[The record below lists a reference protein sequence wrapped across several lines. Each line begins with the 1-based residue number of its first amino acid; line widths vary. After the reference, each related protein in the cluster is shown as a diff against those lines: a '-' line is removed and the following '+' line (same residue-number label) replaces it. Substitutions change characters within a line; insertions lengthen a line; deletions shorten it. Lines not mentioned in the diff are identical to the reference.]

1 MIEIESHIA
10 DIRIR
15 LKADSLEHLF
25 SEGMKSL
32 YDILQPRRKKG
43 KSSVV
48 LSINLTGS
56 DITVL
61 LIDFLN
67 EVLSYSLIN
76 KCVYDKISIFNLN
89 GDSLLIELKG
99 YTVTTFLKDIKA
111 VTFHEA
117 EVLESGTGIFETMII
132 LDI

>member
-15 LKADSLEHLF
+15 LKAGSLEHLF

-32 YDILQPRRKKG
+32 YDVLQPRRKKE
-43 KSSVV
+43 KSKVVRSV
-48 LSINLTGS
+48 NLIGS
-56 DITVL
+56 DITIL

-76 KCVYDKISIFNLN
+76 KCVYNKISVFKNS
-89 GDSLLIELKG
+89 GDSLLVKIQG
-99 YTVTTFLKDIKA
+99 YKVTTFLKDVKA

-117 EVLESGTGIFETMII
+117 EVMESGDGDFETTII

>member
-1 MIEIESHIA
+1 MIEIEPHIA

-15 LKADSLEHLF
+15 LKADSLENLF

-32 YDILQPRRKKG
+32 YDVLQPRQKKG

-48 LSINLTGS
+48 LSFNLTGS

-76 KCVYDKISIFNLN
+76 KCVYDKISIFNFS
-89 GDSLLIELKG
+89 GDSLRIELQG
-99 YTVTTFLKDIKA
+99 YTGTTFLKDIKA

-117 EVLESGTGIFETMII
+117 EVLESGDGIFETMVI